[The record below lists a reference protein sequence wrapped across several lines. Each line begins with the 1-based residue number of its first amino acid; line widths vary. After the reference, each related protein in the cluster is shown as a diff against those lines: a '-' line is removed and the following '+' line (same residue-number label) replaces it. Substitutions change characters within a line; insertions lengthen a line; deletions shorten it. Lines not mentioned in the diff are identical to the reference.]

1 MDEVTLK
8 NNERKKSARVLDW
21 VVPCKDTED
30 VSLPKTP
37 TKMSFF
43 VINTVGGYVLA
54 EYIGAVLKQLK
65 PAEKDC
71 KMLKPGE
78 NVSCTIDHGKYCE
91 YATGDDNSHEIKY
104 SVTSMELSNP
114 NAPPDSST
122 LEGLESNT
130 ITIKVDVRN
139 VPTRAL
145 RK

>member
-1 MDEVTLK
+1 
-8 NNERKKSARVLDW
+8 
-21 VVPCKDTED
+21 
-30 VSLPKTP
+30 
-37 TKMSFF
+37 MSFF
-43 VINTVGGYVLA
+43 TINRAGGYVA

-71 KMLKPGE
+71 KMLKLGE

-91 YATGDDNSHEIKY
+91 FATGDDNSHKIKY

-114 NAPPDSST
+114 NALPDSSAF
-122 LEGLESNT
+122 ESLESNT

-139 VPTRAL
+139 VPTQAL